1 MKRINLLVIVL
12 IIMTLKANSQVHM
25 IGVKN
30 GINITNATSLQAD
43 YRFGNNYGFLYEV
56 LFNDKYS
63 ISVDL
68 YYNQR
73 GYKNKLSFT
82 NVDGELQ
89 PTAVIYSYSDYLSF
103 PVKIGYSIGDNLK
116 KFINLGV
123 NPSLLLDSQ
132 SSSPVVDTDGNIT
145 GAINYDSE
153 NSLSNF
159 DIGGLIEV
167 GLSYD
172 VVDRINLFSSVMYS
186 QSFNSFV
193 ENAINQNI
201 RHSCFSLSL
210 GVKYKI

>member
-1 MKRINLLVIVL
+1 MKKINLLVIVL
-12 IIMTLKANSQVHM
+12 IILTFKANSQVHL
-25 IGVKN
+25 ISVKN
-30 GINITNATSLQAD
+30 GINITNATSIQAD

-68 YYNQR
+68 FYNQR
-73 GYKNKLSFT
+73 GYKDKLSFT
-82 NVDGELQ
+82 NVDGKLQ

-103 PVKIGYSIGDNLK
+103 PVKIGYSTGDNLK

-132 SSSPVVDTDGNIT
+132 SSSPVLDTDGNIT
-145 GAINYDSE
+145 STINYDSR
-153 NSLSNF
+153 NSISNF

-167 GLSYD
+167 GLSYN
-172 VVDRINLFSSVMYS
+172 VVERINLFSSVMYS
-186 QSFNSFV
+186 QSFNSFIK
-193 ENAINQNI
+193 NAVNQNI